1 MFKIWNINILGVPIE
16 QKWEQGDLDIY
27 FGRWEHSADGRFWE
41 MGAPSEKNGRLGDL
55 AKKMGDWEIQTP
67 HRGPQLC
74 AHKAFFIFP
83 LVLSINMI
91 MMLP

>member
-27 FGRWEHSADGRFWE
+27 FGRWEHWADGRFWE

-55 AKKMGDWEIQTP
+55 AKKNGRLTFSKWEQGAP
-67 HRGPQLC
+67 
-74 AHKAFFIFP
+74 FFTRKYFF
-83 LVLSINMI
+83 
-91 MMLP
+91 